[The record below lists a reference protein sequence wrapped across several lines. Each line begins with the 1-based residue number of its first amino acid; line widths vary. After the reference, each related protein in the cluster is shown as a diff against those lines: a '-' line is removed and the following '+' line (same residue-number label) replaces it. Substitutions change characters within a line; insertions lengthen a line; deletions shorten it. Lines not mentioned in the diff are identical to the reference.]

1 MADPQHAPTATMDI
15 ILTPAL
21 LTATTD
27 LAGSRAAYSSVP
39 AHGMAGDAHG
49 VGAEGAGAMAA
60 VGAMVATV
68 GASTVATVTM
78 ADVGLPA
85 DEGTRMVRLAA
96 STVVVDTAAAD
107 TANLGRKIL
116 E

>member
-1 MADPQHAPTATMDI
+1 
-15 ILTPAL
+15 
-21 LTATTD
+21 
-27 LAGSRAAYSSVP
+27 
-39 AHGMAGDAHG
+39 
-49 VGAEGAGAMAA
+49 
-60 VGAMVATV
+60 
-68 GASTVATVTM
+68 M

-85 DEGTRMVRLAA
+85 DEGTRMVRLAASTVAEPCVAAVGSTVEASMAEAA